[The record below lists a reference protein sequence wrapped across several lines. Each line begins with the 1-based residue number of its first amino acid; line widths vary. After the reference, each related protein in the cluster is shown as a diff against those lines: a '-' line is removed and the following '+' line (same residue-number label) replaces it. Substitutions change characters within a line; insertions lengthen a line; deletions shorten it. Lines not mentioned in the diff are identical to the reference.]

1 MPEDRIAVRG
11 EQLTAQVQS
20 SWTQF
25 IEDVGHARNLD
36 QVITMLT
43 KHVRHAEERQALT
56 RRARTIFS
64 KRLPRQDAEL
74 LLERFY
80 IRLAEAVAQSY
91 DRLSPLVFP
100 ALQSASNSQILRF
113 PTAEIV
119 KDLYG

>member
-36 QVITMLT
+36 QIVTMLT
-43 KHVRHAEERQALT
+43 KHVRVAEERQALT

-64 KRLPRQDAEL
+64 KRLPRRDAEL
-74 LLERFY
+74 LLARFY
-80 IRLAEAVAQSY
+80 IRLAEAVASSY
-91 DRLSPLVFP
+91 DRLSPMVFP